1 MPEAAPV
8 MTTVRP
14 LIVRWDFLM
23 PRLLLAPVLARSS
36 LRSSIVVVF
45 GISCVL
51 LEFGVGDGSPR
62 EPRIY
67 GSGVVGDQVDDPA
80 PRADGQIVAE
90 AGDGFQAAPGIARAV
105 AAPPVGCT
113 IRSRSPWMTN
123 VGTSMWPSSAV
134 RSPDA
139 KMPRAAGRC
148 PRGWGHGPTRC
159 LRTRGPRTRRT
170 GSRGNR
176 CGGTCSR
183 RDPRPRPASVAGAM
197 STFAA
202 RSTSPGGPAAA
213 RLWST

>member
-51 LEFGVGDGSPR
+51 LEFGVGDGVAAVNR
-62 EPRIY
+62 EFN

-90 AGDGFQAAPGIARAV
+90 AVMVSRRAPGIARAV
-105 AAPPVGCT
+105 AAPPLDA
-113 IRSRSPWMTN
+113 
-123 VGTSMWPSSAV
+123 PS
-134 RSPDA
+134 
-139 KMPRAAGRC
+139 GRGR
-148 PRGWGHGPTRC
+148 RG
-159 LRTRGPRTRRT
+159 
-170 GSRGNR
+170 
-176 CGGTCSR
+176 
-183 RDPRPRPASVAGAM
+183 
-197 STFAA
+197 
-202 RSTSPGGPAAA
+202 
-213 RLWST
+213 